1 LASGKWQVASGKCNP
16 SITQVQQPTPPAP
29 RPLDRIDT
37 VFDHER
43 EGQLKLFELGCRE
56 KRLLAYPG
64 QHSDDGPEAFEF
76 AAAFLQRYL
85 Q

>member
-1 LASGKWQVASGKCNP
+1 MAQLRWTADAKVAIP
-16 SITQVQQPTPPAP
+16 VLFAMQWDDE
-29 RPLDRIDT
+29 R
-37 VFDHER
+37 FER
-43 EGQLKLFELGCRE
+43 EGQLELFEMLGCRD